1 MQINRHPIRH
11 LCRSFLILLMATL
24 ALSAQPALAQIQ
36 QARGQ
41 YSLSYKESVGVF
53 DRAEASPAIKQK
65 ARQEAALKA
74 VESYYAE
81 AGQSE
86 SANFDAI
93 RAKILENQDRY
104 ILDTTVL
111 SETDDPKEM
120 RYTIAVRV
128 SLNVANLRNAVQA
141 SSAVGKAAQGEKSA
155 MSFVFVS
162 RQVDS
167 AKSYDDRVYKR
178 QDEGA
183 QFSGSATAKESY
195 KESTNEGE
203 SVGKGRVRTQGGIS
217 RESRNGVD
225 VSAKSTVTSETGG
238 STTRKATDTT
248 WRVLPSANLNQ
259 TFVAKFSQAGYDVI
273 EAAMVETAGFKIAA
287 IEADYKSGNDLQ
299 PQTLRAIAAGMKEH
313 QIPYIAL
320 GTLDVGLAEK
330 DPQSGLQRVAVTV
343 NAKVWDVTKP
353 IPRTRVAVGPVAY
366 AGVGPTE
373 EEARGNALK
382 AAASNAAQELSSR
395 MATMG
400 LQ

>member
-1 MQINRHPIRH
+1 MQVIRT
-11 LCRSFLILLMATL
+11 LIALMLAMLLL
-24 ALSAQPALAQIQ
+24 PASAQIQ

-41 YSLSYKESVGVF
+41 YSISYKEALGVF
-53 DRAEASPAIKQK
+53 DRKEVPAAFKQK

-74 VESYYAE
+74 VETYYAE

-93 RAKILENQDRY
+93 RARILENQDRY

-111 SETDDPKEM
+111 SEIDDTREL
-120 RYTIAVRV
+120 RYTVAVRV

-141 SSAVGKAAQGEKSA
+141 SSAIGKAAQGEKSA

-167 AKSYDDRVYKR
+167 TKSYDDRVYKR
-178 QDEGA
+178 QDKSA
-183 QFSGSATAKESY
+183 QMAGSALSKDSY
-195 KESTNEGE
+195 KESTSEGE
-203 SVGKGRVRTQGGIS
+203 SVGKSRVSTSGS
-217 RESRNGVD
+217 ATRETGQNVD
-225 VSAKSTVTSETGG
+225 VSVKTTVTSETGG
-238 STTRKATDTT
+238 STTRKATETT

-259 TFVAKFSQAGYDVI
+259 VFVSKFSEAGYDVI
-273 EAAMVETAGFKIAA
+273 EAAMVESAVFKVAN

-299 PQTLRAIAAGMKEH
+299 PQTLRAIAAGMKEN
-313 QIPYIAL
+313 QIPFIAL
-320 GTLDVGLAEK
+320 GTLDVGLPDK
-330 DPQSGLQRVAVTV
+330 DPQTGLMRVAVTV

-353 IPRTRVAVGPVAY
+353 IPRTRLAVGPVAY

-373 EEARGNALK
+373 DEARGNALK

-395 MATMG
+395 MTTMG
-400 LQ
+400 LR

>member
-1 MQINRHPIRH
+1 MQVIRT
-11 LCRSFLILLMATL
+11 LIALMLAMLLL
-24 ALSAQPALAQIQ
+24 PASAQIQ

-41 YSLSYKESVGVF
+41 YSINYKDALGVF
-53 DRAEASPAIKQK
+53 DRKEAPAPIKQK

-111 SETDDPKEM
+111 SETDDPKEL
-120 RYTIAVRV
+120 RYTVAVRV

-141 SSAVGKAAQGEKSA
+141 SSAIGKAAQGEKSA

-178 QDEGA
+178 QDNSA
-183 QFSGSATAKESY
+183 QLVGSAVSKDSY
-195 KESTNEGE
+195 KESTSEGE
-203 SVGKGRVRTQGGIS
+203 SVRKSRVSTSGS
-217 RESRNGVD
+217 ATRETGQNVD
-225 VSAKSTVTSETGG
+225 VSVKTTVTSETGG
-238 STTRKATDTT
+238 STTRKATETT

-259 TFVAKFSQAGYDVI
+259 VFVSKFSEAGYDVI
-273 EAAMVETAGFKIAA
+273 EAAMVESAVFKIAN

-299 PQTLRAIAAGMKEH
+299 PQTLRAIAAGMKEN

-320 GTLDVGLAEK
+320 GTLDVGLPDK
-330 DPQSGLQRVAVTV
+330 DPQTGLMRVAVTV

-353 IPRTRVAVGPVAY
+353 IPRTRLAVGPVAY

-373 EEARGNALK
+373 DEARGNALK

-395 MATMG
+395 MTTMG
-400 LQ
+400 LR

>member
-1 MQINRHPIRH
+1 M
-11 LCRSFLILLMATL
+11 LAMLLL
-24 ALSAQPALAQIQ
+24 PASAQIQ

-41 YSLSYKESVGVF
+41 YSINYKDALGVF
-53 DRAEASPAIKQK
+53 DRKEAPAPIKQK

-111 SETDDPKEM
+111 SETDDPKEL
-120 RYTIAVRV
+120 RYTVAVRV

-141 SSAVGKAAQGEKSA
+141 SSAIGKAAQGEKSA

-178 QDEGA
+178 QDNSA
-183 QFSGSATAKESY
+183 QLAGSAVSKDSY
-195 KESTNEGE
+195 KESTSEGE
-203 SVGKGRVRTQGGIS
+203 SVRKSRVSTSGS
-217 RESRNGVD
+217 ATRETGQNVD
-225 VSAKSTVTSETGG
+225 VSVKTTVTSETGG
-238 STTRKATDTT
+238 STTRKATETT

-259 TFVAKFSQAGYDVI
+259 VFVSKFSEAGYDVI
-273 EAAMVETAGFKIAA
+273 EAAMVESAVFKIAN

-299 PQTLRAIAAGMKEH
+299 PQTLRAIAAGMKEN

-320 GTLDVGLAEK
+320 GTLDVGLPDK
-330 DPQSGLQRVAVTV
+330 DPQTGLMRVAVTV

-353 IPRTRVAVGPVAY
+353 IPRTRLAVGPVAY

-373 EEARGNALK
+373 DEARGNALK

-395 MATMG
+395 MTTMG
-400 LQ
+400 LR

>member
-1 MQINRHPIRH
+1 MQVIRT
-11 LCRSFLILLMATL
+11 LIALMLAMLLL
-24 ALSAQPALAQIQ
+24 PASAQIQ

-41 YSLSYKESVGVF
+41 YSINYKDALGMF
-53 DRAEASPAIKQK
+53 DRKEAPAPIKQK

-111 SETDDPKEM
+111 SETDDPKEL
-120 RYTIAVRV
+120 RYTVAVRV

-141 SSAVGKAAQGEKSA
+141 SSAIGKAAQGEKSA

-178 QDEGA
+178 QDNSA
-183 QFSGSATAKESY
+183 QLVGSAVSKDSY
-195 KESTNEGE
+195 KESTSEGE
-203 SVGKGRVRTQGGIS
+203 SVRKSRVSTSGS
-217 RESRNGVD
+217 ATRETGQNVD
-225 VSAKSTVTSETGG
+225 VSVKTTVTSETGG
-238 STTRKATDTT
+238 STTRKATETT

-259 TFVAKFSQAGYDVI
+259 VFVSKFSEAGYDVI
-273 EAAMVETAGFKIAA
+273 EAAMVESAVFKIAN

-299 PQTLRAIAAGMKEH
+299 PQTLRAIAAGMKEN

-320 GTLDVGLAEK
+320 GTLDVGLPDK
-330 DPQSGLQRVAVTV
+330 DPQTGLMRVAVTV

-353 IPRTRVAVGPVAY
+353 IPRTRLAVGPVAY

-373 EEARGNALK
+373 DEARGNALK

-395 MATMG
+395 MTTMG
-400 LQ
+400 LR

>member
-1 MQINRHPIRH
+1 MQVIRT
-11 LCRSFLILLMATL
+11 LIALMLAMLLL
-24 ALSAQPALAQIQ
+24 PASAQIQ

-41 YSLSYKESVGVF
+41 YSINYKDALGMF
-53 DRAEASPAIKQK
+53 DRKEAPAPIKQK

-111 SETDDPKEM
+111 SETDDPKEL
-120 RYTIAVRV
+120 RYTVAVRV

-141 SSAVGKAAQGEKSA
+141 SSAIGKAAQGEKSA

-178 QDEGA
+178 QDNSA
-183 QFSGSATAKESY
+183 QLVGSAVSKDSY
-195 KESTNEGE
+195 KESTSEGE
-203 SVGKGRVRTQGGIS
+203 SVRKSRVSTSGS
-217 RESRNGVD
+217 ATRETGQNVD
-225 VSAKSTVTSETGG
+225 VSVKTTVTSETGG
-238 STTRKATDTT
+238 STTRKATETT

-259 TFVAKFSQAGYDVI
+259 VFVSKFSEAGYDVI
-273 EAAMVETAGFKIAA
+273 EAAMVESAVFKIAN

-299 PQTLRAIAAGMKEH
+299 PQTLRAIAAGMKEN

-320 GTLDVGLAEK
+320 GTLDVGLPDK
-330 DPQSGLQRVAVTV
+330 DPQTGLMRVAVMV

-353 IPRTRVAVGPVAY
+353 IPRTRLAVGPVAY

-373 EEARGNALK
+373 DEARGNALK

-395 MATMG
+395 MTTMG
-400 LQ
+400 LR

>member
-1 MQINRHPIRH
+1 M
-11 LCRSFLILLMATL
+11 LAMLLL
-24 ALSAQPALAQIQ
+24 PASAQIQ

-41 YSLSYKESVGVF
+41 YSINYKDALGVF
-53 DRAEASPAIKQK
+53 DRKEAPAPIKQK

-111 SETDDPKEM
+111 SETDDPKEL
-120 RYTIAVRV
+120 RYTVAVRV

-141 SSAVGKAAQGEKSA
+141 SSAIGKAAQGEKSA

-178 QDEGA
+178 QDNSA
-183 QFSGSATAKESY
+183 QLVGSAVSKDSY
-195 KESTNEGE
+195 KESTSEGE
-203 SVGKGRVRTQGGIS
+203 SVRKSRVSTSGS
-217 RESRNGVD
+217 ATRETGQNVD
-225 VSAKSTVTSETGG
+225 VSVKTTVTSETGG
-238 STTRKATDTT
+238 STTRKATETT

-259 TFVAKFSQAGYDVI
+259 VFVSKFSEAGYDVI
-273 EAAMVETAGFKIAA
+273 EAAMVESAVFKIAN

-299 PQTLRAIAAGMKEH
+299 PQTLRAIAAGMKEN

-320 GTLDVGLAEK
+320 GTLDVGLPDK
-330 DPQSGLQRVAVTV
+330 DPQTGLMRVAVTV

-353 IPRTRVAVGPVAY
+353 IPRTRLAVGPVAY

-373 EEARGNALK
+373 DEARGNALK

-395 MATMG
+395 MTTMG
-400 LQ
+400 LR

>member
-1 MQINRHPIRH
+1 MQIIRY
-11 LCRSFLILLMATL
+11 LIALMIAVL
-24 ALSAQPALAQIQ
+24 VLPASAQVQ

-41 YSLSYKESVGVF
+41 YSINYKEAVGVF
-53 DRAEASPAIKQK
+53 DRKEAPAAIKQK

-74 VESYYAE
+74 VETYFAE

-86 SANFDAI
+86 SANFDVI

-111 SETDDPKEM
+111 SETDDPKDLQ
-120 RYTIAVRV
+120 YTVAVRI

-141 SSAVGKAAQGEKSA
+141 TSAIGKSAQNEKSA

-178 QDEGA
+178 QDKSA
-183 QFSGSATAKESY
+183 QVAGSSVNKGSY
-195 KESTNEGE
+195 KESTSEGE
-203 SVGKGRVRTQGGIS
+203 SVGKSRISTNGAVS
-217 RESRNGVD
+217 RETGQSVD
-225 VSAKSTVTSETGG
+225 VSVKSTFTSETGG
-238 STTRKATDTT
+238 STTRKATETT

-259 TFVAKFSQAGYDVI
+259 VFVSKFSQAGYDVI
-273 EAAMVETAGFKIAA
+273 EAAMVESPVFKIAN

-299 PQTLRAIAAGMKEH
+299 PQTLRAIATGMKEN

-320 GTLDVGLAEK
+320 GTLDVGLPEK
-330 DPQSGLQRVAVTV
+330 DPQTGLMRVAVTV

-373 EEARGNALK
+373 DEARGNALK
-382 AAASNAAQELSSR
+382 SAASNAAQELSSR
-395 MATMG
+395 MTTMG
-400 LQ
+400 LR

>member
-1 MQINRHPIRH
+1 MQVIRT
-11 LCRSFLILLMATL
+11 LIALMLAMLLL
-24 ALSAQPALAQIQ
+24 PANAQIQ

-41 YSLSYKESVGVF
+41 YSISYKEALGVF
-53 DRAEASPAIKQK
+53 DRKEAPAAVKQK
-65 ARQEAALKA
+65 ARQEAGLKA
-74 VESYYAE
+74 VETYYAE

-86 SANFDAI
+86 SANFDAV

-111 SETDDPKEM
+111 SETDDPKEL
-120 RYTIAVRV
+120 RYTVAVRV

-141 SSAVGKAAQGEKSA
+141 SSAIGKAAEGEKSA

-178 QDEGA
+178 QDKSA
-183 QFSGSATAKESY
+183 QVSGSSVSKERY
-195 KESTNEGE
+195 KESTSEGE
-203 SVGKGRVRTQGGIS
+203 SVSKSRVSTSGSAS
-217 RESRNGVD
+217 REMGQNMD
-225 VSAKSTVTSETGG
+225 VSVKTTVTSEIGG
-238 STTRKATDTT
+238 STTRKATETT
-248 WRVLPSANLNQ
+248 WRIMPSANLNQ
-259 TFVAKFSQAGYDVI
+259 VFVSKFSEAGYDVI
-273 EAAMVETAGFKIAA
+273 EAAMVESAVFKIAN

-299 PQTLRAIAAGMKEH
+299 PQTLRAIAAGMKEN

-320 GTLDVGLAEK
+320 GTLDVGLPDK
-330 DPQSGLQRVAVTV
+330 DPQTGLMRVAVTV

-353 IPRTRVAVGPVAY
+353 IPRTRLAVGPVAY

-373 EEARGNALK
+373 DEARGNALK

-395 MATMG
+395 MTTMG
-400 LQ
+400 LR